1 MAAQPQGG
9 PSTNTLARIFFT
21 LTAFAVALYL
31 LYLIREIV
39 GLVLI
44 AVFVA
49 IALGPAVDWFHR
61 RRVPR
66 GLSIL
71 LTYIALLLV
80 IVGIGALVV
89 PPIVKQVNAFA
100 RELPTYIREAQRN
113 PTIRKY
119 DQRYN
124 IGDKLEKGA
133 RQLPSRLGDA
143 AATLQAVTVGVFS
156 TIIQLVT
163 VLTLAFFLLLD
174 GGALWRWLASLFG
187 REREE
192 QIRIVSR
199 DVYRAVAGYVAGNFV
214 ISVIAGTLTF
224 IVLSVLGVPF
234 AIPLAVFMG
243 FVDII
248 PIIGSAIGGI
258 GVGLVTLFAD
268 FPTATIVWTV
278 FVLIYQQFENNVIQP
293 VVYRRTVDVAPLFVI
308 VAVLIGSKLLG
319 GLGALV
325 AIPVAA
331 AVQIL
336 VRDLWSRR
344 TKPASLVVVEDED
357 PTDPVPTGP
366 RPVPPS
372 VSPG

>member
-1 MAAQPQGG
+1 MAAQGGG
-9 PSTNTLARIFFT
+9 PSTRALARTFFT
-21 LTAFAVALYL
+21 LAAFAVGLYFLYL
-31 LYLIREIV
+31 VREVV
-39 GLVLI
+39 GLVLM
-44 AVFVA
+44 AVFLA
-49 IALGPAVDWFHR
+49 IAFGPAVDWFHR

-66 GLSIL
+66 GLAIL
-71 LTYIALLLV
+71 LTYISLLLV
-80 IVGIGALVV
+80 VVGIGALVV

-100 RELPTYIREAQRN
+100 RHLPTYIREAQKN

-119 DQRYN
+119 DQRYD
-124 IGDKLEKGA
+124 IGDKLEKSA

-156 TIIQLVT
+156 TIVQLVT
-163 VLTLAFFLLLD
+163 VLTLTFFLLLD

-214 ISVIAGTLTF
+214 ISLIAGTMTYVVLT
-224 IVLSVLGVPF
+224 ILGVPF
-234 AIPLAVFMG
+234 AVPLAVFMG
-243 FVDII
+243 FVDVI

-258 GVGLVTLFAD
+258 GVGLVTLFQD
-268 FPTATIVWTV
+268 FPTATIVWAIV
-278 FVLIYQQFENNVIQP
+278 VLVYQQVENNLIQP

-319 GLGALV
+319 VLGALV

-336 VRDLWSRR
+336 VRDVWSRR
-344 TKPASLVVVEDED
+344 TKPASLVVIEDED

-366 RPVPPS
+366 RPAPPS
-372 VSPG
+372 VSPR